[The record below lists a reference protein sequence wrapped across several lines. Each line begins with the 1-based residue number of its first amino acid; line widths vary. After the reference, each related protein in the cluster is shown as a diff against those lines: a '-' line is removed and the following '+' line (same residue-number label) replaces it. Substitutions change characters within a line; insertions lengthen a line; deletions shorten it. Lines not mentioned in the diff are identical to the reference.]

1 MNGKGK
7 SFLKFKRLF
16 FILFAALFLN
26 LFRNP
31 LIQAAPRVQFSIVYT
46 NDVMREVEP
55 CERFRNSLG
64 GVAKKSTLISQIKKE
79 GEKILLLD
87 TGNLIF
93 RKPPQTETKR
103 RDVPLRVDLLVQ
115 SYNDMG
121 YDVVNVGEKD
131 LMMGLKFLSD
141 LSQMAKFPFISANLA
156 DKKTQKEVF
165 KPYVIKEIVGLRIG
179 IFGLLG
185 DLFNPTPQENDPGL
199 IILEPL
205 STSKALT
212 KSLREHCDLI
222 IVLSQMDESKDKKLA
237 RENREI
243 DLILGGGGES
253 KRAVIERVNKVPI
266 YRLEPRG
273 GYSGRIDYSLVDVKK
288 PVKFIITSDRD
299 EMKKRLE
306 TLITRSMQIKSEMVK
321 SGKQE
326 ETKVRELR
334 FLESK
339 QRELEKTLPTFE
351 DKNFHKHMSIPVQIS
366 VKDDPSIIKRVEIY
380 RAESARLYRPKVAPL
395 PEKELP
401 EKEMI
406 ARITKESSLIG
417 AIPCKRCH
425 ETNYMNWLKTKHAKA
440 SQTIVAS
447 PKYSQEE
454 CLMCH
459 STGYGKMG
467 EYATV
472 EEIPPYLRGVQCEAR
487 HGEGKGHPGKGGI
500 EKKVTLGICRNCHTK
515 DQSPAFNYIA
525 YLEKISCKI
534 SK

>member
-1 MNGKGK
+1 
-7 SFLKFKRLF
+7 
-16 FILFAALFLN
+16 
-26 LFRNP
+26 
-31 LIQAAPRVQFSIVYT
+31 
-46 NDVMREVEP
+46 
-55 CERFRNSLG
+55 
-64 GVAKKSTLISQIKKE
+64 
-79 GEKILLLD
+79 
-87 TGNLIF
+87 
-93 RKPPQTETKR
+93 
-103 RDVPLRVDLLVQ
+103 
-115 SYNDMG
+115 MG

-141 LSQMAKFPFISANLA
+141 LSQKAKFPFISANLV
-156 DKKTQKEVF
+156 DKKTQKTVF
-165 KPYVIKEIVGLRIG
+165 KPYVIKEIAGLRIG
-179 IFGLLG
+179 IFGLLD
-185 DLFNPTPQENDPGL
+185 DLFNPTLQERDPGL
-199 IILEPL
+199 TILDPL

-212 KSLREHCDLI
+212 RSLKEYCDLI
-222 IVLSQMDESKDKKLA
+222 VVLSQLGESKDRKLA
-237 RENREI
+237 RENPQI

-253 KRAVIERVNKVPI
+253 KRAVIERVNEIPI

-273 GYSGRIDYSLVDVKK
+273 GYLGRIDYSLVDVKK
-288 PVKFIITSDRD
+288 PVKFIVTSERD
-299 EMKKRLE
+299 EMEKRLE
-306 TLITRSMQIKSEMVK
+306 RLITRSIQIEAEMAK
-321 SGKQE
+321 SGRQDE
-326 ETKVRELR
+326 MKVKELR

-339 QRELEKTLPTFE
+339 KKELEKTLIAFE
-351 DKNFHKHMSIPVQIS
+351 EKNFYKHTPIPIQLS
-366 VKDDPSIIKRVEIY
+366 VKDDPNIIKGLEIY
-380 RAESARLYRPKVAPL
+380 RAESVKLYKPKMAAL

-406 ARITKESSLIG
+406 ARIPKGSPFVG
-417 AIPCKRCH
+417 AISCKRCH

-472 EEIPPYLRGVQCEAR
+472 EEIPFYLRGVQCEAC

-500 EKKVTLGICRNCHTK
+500 ERKVTLGICRNCHTK

-525 YLEKISCKI
+525 YLEKIGCKI